1 MNVTHH
7 DLGDMNK
14 HRYVI
19 AAQSPAI
26 RQRLRQVQA
35 VPIVHVKRSVMVLEP
50 ISETTEQAKSEV
62 SRPIISNQDIY

>member
-1 MNVTHH
+1 MNDIYH
-7 DLGDMNK
+7 DIGDRNK

-19 AAQSPAI
+19 AAQSPVI
-26 RQRLRQVQA
+26 RQRLRQVPA

-62 SRPIISNQDIY
+62 SHPIILNQDIR